1 MRYVVQ
7 FILYVI
13 FVGFSVRFNALSHP
27 LAGGLCIVLSIP
39 WLRSYSFSRKEIKVL
54 AYALIF
60 GIGTGL
66 FSTFNSE
73 DTGFR
78 YASYI
83 VFFLIPAGVSLMAVA
98 PKSGLKE
105 SIVILSVVLVSVFFL
120 GVIEDN
126 RYQQIGNQV
135 AYSGVTLGG
144 FYIGLSLIILLYI
157 GSRQSLLAMIVV
169 FTFSLFRN
177 ATIKWRYFLIV
188 FCTIILLNVQ
198 KLLLLLENSI
208 LGKSR
213 TILRILTKMSS
224 EGGEERL
231 DIWKNTIDR
240 IELFPIGHDYIYEN
254 SNLPHNLFLEL
265 LHVFGYIIGGILVI
279 PLLRFL
285 FKQVYLDGNSLLL
298 AALIPALLSNGP
310 AAYKYLFLFALLNN
324 GNEYLHPKLS

>member
-7 FILYVI
+7 IILYTI
-13 FVGFSVRFNALSHP
+13 FVGFSVRFNPLSHP

-54 AYALIF
+54 AYTLIF
-60 GIGTGL
+60 GLGTGL
-66 FSTFNSE
+66 FSMFNSE

-78 YASYI
+78 YACYI
-83 VFFLIPAGVSLMAVA
+83 VFFLIPAGLSLMAVESR
-98 PKSGLKE
+98 SGLKE
-105 SIVILSVVLVSVFFL
+105 SIVILSVVLASVFFL

-135 AYSGVTLGG
+135 VYSGVSLGG
-144 FYIGLSLIILLYI
+144 FYIGAASIILLYI

-169 FTFSLFRN
+169 FTFSLFRK
-177 ATIKWRYFLIV
+177 ATIKWRYVLIV
-188 FCTIILLNVQ
+188 FCTIILLPVQ
-198 KLLLLLENSI
+198 KLLLFLENSI
-208 LGKSR
+208 LGNSR
-213 TILRILTKMSS
+213 TILRIVTKMNS

-240 IELFPIGHDYIYEN
+240 IKLFPIGHDYIYEN

-265 LHVFGYIIGGILVI
+265 LHVFGYIIGGILVL

-285 FKQVYLDGNSLLL
+285 FRQIYMGGNSLLL

-324 GNEYLHPKLS
+324 GNEYLHPKFS